1 MDAQTD
7 RRKDEQM
14 DIWPVCVIS
23 GEMTSKNKTKEEW
36 GKTKQILKKTNITQY
51 IVGEQQNGR
60 RQQRAGEPEEQ
71 QERRWRW

>member
-1 MDAQTD
+1 
-7 RRKDEQM
+7 
-14 DIWPVCVIS
+14 
-23 GEMTSKNKTKEEW
+23 MTSKNKTKEEW

-71 QERRWRW
+71 QERR